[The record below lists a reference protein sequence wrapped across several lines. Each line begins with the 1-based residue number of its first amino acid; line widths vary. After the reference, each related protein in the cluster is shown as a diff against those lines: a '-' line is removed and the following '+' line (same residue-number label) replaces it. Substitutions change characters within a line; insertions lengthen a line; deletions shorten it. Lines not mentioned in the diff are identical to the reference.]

1 VILDIAP
8 NIFDELQISYDDLSF
23 FAELGADGL
32 RLTLVLT
39 VTRRRPYHL
48 IHMA

>member
-1 VILDIAP
+1 MILDIAP

-32 RLTLVLT
+32 RLDAGFDGNKEATLSFN
-39 VTRRRPYHL
+39 
-48 IHMA
+48 HMA